1 MNQPRSYTLSQF
13 ASMVGNAVRRDPL
26 LQGTWVLAELSDFRV
41 GAGGHCYMELIEKDS
56 RGTTIAKMRA
66 NMWANTAAA
75 VMPRFQA
82 ATGRNLASGLKV
94 MMYGSATYHPNF
106 GFSFSIADIDPS
118 FTMGD
123 LERLRRE
130 ILMRLHKEGVLT
142 RNKELP
148 VPIAPQR
155 IAVISSATAAGYGD
169 FINHLNSSAEKF
181 VFYPVLIPAL
191 MQGDKTAS
199 SVLEALDYI
208 ESCVDLWDVVVI
220 IRGGGSTTDLN
231 GFDDYELARR
241 VATFSLPVIVGIGH
255 ERDRTVLD
263 DIAAVRCKT
272 PTAVAG
278 WLTDSLREAW
288 NKAALLTEKVLDDA
302 ADIVK
307 AEYGRFMN
315 LEALVPV
322 MVQKRVA
329 DHRLRLADI
338 AAAIPGNAARILASA
353 RSKLDT
359 TLQLIPMT
367 VANRTN
373 VERTHLDYIEQ
384 NIQREIV
391 SKIEKESRHLESIGS
406 VVSAIDPAST
416 LRRGF
421 SITRIDG
428 KAVASAS
435 EVAEGAVVET
445 TLMQGVIKSRVIGE

>member
-155 IAVISSATAAGYGD
+155 IAVISSPTAAGYGD
-169 FINHLNSSAEKF
+169 FINHLNSSAERF

-241 VATFSLPVIVGIGH
+241 VATFSLPVVVGIGH

-302 ADIVK
+302 AEIVK

-338 AAAIPGNAARILASA
+338 AAAIPGNATRILTSA

-384 NIQREIV
+384 NLRREIV

-428 KAVASAS
+428 KAVTSAS
-435 EVAEGAVVET
+435 EVAEGSVVET

>member
-241 VATFSLPVIVGIGH
+241 VATFSIPVVVGIGH

-288 NKAALLTEKVLDDA
+288 NKAALLTEKVLGDA
-302 ADIVK
+302 AEIVK

-428 KAVASAS
+428 KAVTSAS

>member
-82 ATGRNLASGLKV
+82 ATGRTLGSGLKV

-155 IAVISSATAAGYGD
+155 IAVISSPTAAGYGD

-302 ADIVK
+302 AEIVK

-338 AAAIPGNAARILASA
+338 AAAIPGNAARILTSA
-353 RSKLDT
+353 RAKLDT

-384 NIQREIV
+384 NLRREIV

-428 KAVASAS
+428 KAVTSAS